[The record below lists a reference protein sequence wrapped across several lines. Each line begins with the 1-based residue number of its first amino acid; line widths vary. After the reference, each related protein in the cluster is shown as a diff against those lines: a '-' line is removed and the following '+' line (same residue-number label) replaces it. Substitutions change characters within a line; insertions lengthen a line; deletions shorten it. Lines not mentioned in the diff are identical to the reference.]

1 MDIIV
6 FSANILSSSGASVT
20 GFLLVAV
27 AVILVLFFLLSK
39 KKKNIPAGIES
50 KDMPVN
56 SPDSVRQ
63 LYAPVRGK
71 VIPLRQVP
79 DEAFSSEMM
88 GKGVAIDPSEGA
100 VFAPCDGTISTFFPT
115 GHAIGIVSRDGAEIL
130 IHVGI
135 DTVGLNGKGF
145 TPRVKEGDKV
155 SKGQLLL
162 NFDLD
167 YIKSQNLPVI
177 TPMIITNSDDYSNL
191 ATVDGMDATK
201 DTVVITY

>member
-1 MDIIV
+1 M
-6 FSANILSSSGASVT
+6 
-20 GFLLVAV
+20 
-27 AVILVLFFLLSK
+27 
-39 KKKNIPAGIES
+39 
-50 KDMPVN
+50 
-56 SPDSVRQ
+56 
-63 LYAPVRGK
+63 
-71 VIPLRQVP
+71 
-79 DEAFSSEMM
+79 
-88 GKGVAIDPSEGA
+88 
-100 VFAPCDGTISTFFPT
+100 
-115 GHAIGIVSRDGAEIL
+115 SRDGAEIL

-191 ATVDGMDATK
+191 TTLDGMDATK

>member
-1 MDIIV
+1 MDTIV
-6 FSANILSSSGASVT
+6 FSANVLSSTGVTVT
-20 GFLLVAV
+20 GVLLAAV
-27 AVILVLFFLLSK
+27 VVILIVFFLLSK
-39 KKKNIPAGIES
+39 KKKNIPAAIES
-50 KDMPVN
+50 KDVPVN

-71 VIPLRQVP
+71 VIPLSQVP

-88 GKGVAIDPSEGA
+88 GKGVAIDPVEGA

-115 GHAIGIVSRDGAEIL
+115 GHAIGIVANDGAEIL
-130 IHVGI
+130 IHVGM

-145 TPRVKEGDKV
+145 TPKAKEGDKV
-155 SKGQLLL
+155 TKGQLLL

-177 TPMIITNSDDYSNL
+177 TPMIVTNSDDYSNL